1 MTYKEWLS
9 PRRLQEYFVESAVP
23 NYQDATQQ
31 LYLAVTSGEVR
42 ARWQGTILDPRWFAQ
57 RSASD
62 TEPFA
67 LPPDVELS
75 VEDAKR
81 KWGGLFR

>member
-1 MTYKEWLS
+1 MTYIYKEWLS
-9 PRRLQEYFVESAVP
+9 PRKLLEYFVEVP
-23 NYQDATQQ
+23 KNQDAMEQ

-42 ARWQGTILDPRWFAQ
+42 ARWQGTILDPRWFLQ
-57 RSASD
+57 RSASNC
-62 TEPFA
+62 EPFV

-81 KWGGLFR
+81 KW